1 MKKYA
6 FILCLLTALFSGCRD
21 EKFDVTIISDA
32 LINPSASKAEI
43 YVFLSCK
50 DNREYS
56 YAHADVQDIGF
67 FYSTTNQ
74 NPSEK
79 DAMLSV
85 KAQSVTADYSRI
97 KYYGTVSGLAA
108 NTTYYARP
116 FVYNRYGFLTY
127 DDVITFTTNGGATVT
142 TQEASN
148 IAAYSAQ
155 LNGSIQKVGNNV
167 NLQKRG
173 FVWSTNTNPTL
184 ESYKGKWENTQN
196 VEGAFST
203 TASSLS
209 AKTTY
214 YFRAFAM
221 VDNEVLYGDVK
232 SFTTLD
238 NTVSLTLNDASNI
251 YSLGVTFTGSVMVG
265 QGAAGTVTEV
275 GFMYGKSSTPI
286 TANSSF
292 KTCYYI
298 TNTAWY
304 GTKDLSLSLTNLTP
318 STTYYYRMFY
328 LSGGSYYYSEIK
340 SFKTPSEDGS
350 EDGGTVTVAQFKSK
364 PDDIN
369 TWYTVTGVIYRI
381 ENSTYGN
388 LYLVDNTGLLAVY
401 GVTATKQVSHQ
412 NDKSFASLGLQ
423 AGDYVTISGPKKTY
437 GTSDV
442 EMYQA
447 YLVKKNDPLTKSN
460 TFTTFALEPTTKTA
474 FSFNEAT
481 QVSGEAHIYV
491 GGYEGGDYM
500 GITLEMANDANQ
512 KITMSFYS
520 TSLDDDIVMP
530 VGTFPCQDRYIPW
543 YCRPALGYEAM
554 YNSVSGSMFYYQPAS
569 FTAFAP
575 YFLTSGSVTVTK
587 VNNKANI
594 QFNFTS
600 YYGSTVT
607 GNVTVD
613 TKANMTVTSSK

>member
-21 EKFDVTIISDA
+21 EKFDVTVISDA
-32 LINPSASKAEI
+32 LIYPSASKAEI
-43 YVFLSCK
+43 NVYLSCK
-50 DNREYS
+50 NSEYS
-56 YAHADVQDIGF
+56 YTRADVQDIGF

-79 DAMLSV
+79 DALLSV

-97 KYYGTVSGLAA
+97 MYYGTVSGLAA
-108 NTTYYARP
+108 NTTYYVRP

-127 DDVITFTTNGGATVT
+127 DDVISFTTNGGATVI

-173 FVWSTNTNPTL
+173 FVWSTITNPTL

-196 VEGAFST
+196 VEGDFSA

-214 YFRAFAM
+214 YFRAFTM

-238 NTVSLTLNDASNI
+238 NTVSMTLNDASNI

-275 GFMYGKSSTPI
+275 GFVYGTSNNPTTS
-286 TANSSF
+286 NSSF

-298 TNTAWY
+298 TNTSWY
-304 GTKDLSLSLTNLTP
+304 GTKDLSLTLSSLTP
-318 STTYYYRMFY
+318 YTTYYYRMFY
-328 LSGGSYYYSEIK
+328 LSGGTYYYSDIK

-350 EDGGTVTVAQFKSK
+350 EDGGVVTIAQFKSK

-401 GVTATKQVSHQ
+401 GVTATKQVNHN

-437 GTSDV
+437 GTGV
-442 EMYQA
+442 EMNQG
-447 YLVKKNDPLTKSN
+447 YLVKKNEPLTTSN
-460 TFTTFALEPTTKTA
+460 TFTTYALEPTTKTA
-474 FSFNEAT
+474 FSFNEVT
-481 QVSGEAHIYV
+481 QLSGTAYIHV
-491 GGYEGGDYM
+491 GGYLGDDWM
-500 GITLEMANDANQ
+500 SISLEMANADQ
-512 KITMSFYS
+512 KIKLGFYT
-520 TSLDDDIVMP
+520 TSLDDDIVLP
-530 VGTFPCQDRYIPW
+530 EGTFPCENRYIPW
-543 YCRPALGYEAM
+543 SSCPATGYEAL
-554 YNSVSGSMFYYQPAS
+554 YNQDWGCMFYYQPAS
-569 FTAFAP
+569 QFTAFAP
-575 YFLTSGSVTVTK
+575 YFLTSGSVTVTN
-587 VNNKANI
+587 VNKKANI

-613 TKANMTVTSSK
+613 TKANMTVSSSQ